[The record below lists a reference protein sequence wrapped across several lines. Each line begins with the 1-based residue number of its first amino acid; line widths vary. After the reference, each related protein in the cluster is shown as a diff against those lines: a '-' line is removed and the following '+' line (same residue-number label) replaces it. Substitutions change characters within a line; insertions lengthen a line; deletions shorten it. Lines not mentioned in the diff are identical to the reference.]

1 MLKRRYY
8 LAFSTLLLLQR
19 AGIVLVWCTLFFVWC
34 ARPSI
39 AQTVDID
46 SLKAALRKP
55 LPDTARV
62 QTLLTLARRLYAVN
76 PSEMDTIAHEALRL
90 SERIGFERG
99 IAGALLQIG
108 RGYATRGHS
117 MEAREYIEKARQLAE
132 EMNDTLTMSASW
144 HALGNVALDQAQY
157 ELALSNYLTALRLR
171 EASRDRRGIS
181 TTLNGIGILYKQQR
195 NNTEAL
201 RYYRKSLAI
210 DEEENNRS
218 GIASS
223 MNNIGLIFQ
232 AEKQYDS
239 ANQYL
244 RRSLE
249 IERSL
254 ARKSGIALSLNNL
267 GVLYDLR
274 GKPDSALPLLYE
286 ALNLK
291 ISIGDMRSQ
300 LFTQNSLASA
310 LRNLGRVQESVRLAQ
325 QTFDTARSIDSKPH
339 IQQAAENLAAGYKA
353 LGAFQRALDFTEIA
367 ARYRD
372 SLFTLDR
379 DRDLNRLETTYK
391 LEIQQR
397 ENDRLRTD
405 NAAQQRVLIA
415 ISLAGLIGTAFLIFF
430 VRINAQK
437 KRANA
442 QLQQQQKMLEDQAQE
457 IEIANTALQEAHERS
472 ELLLRNTL
480 PAQIAERLK
489 AGETK
494 IAERFENVSILFADI
509 VGFTELASR
518 LEPVVLVALLDE
530 IFTAFDGIAARFQL
544 EKIKTIGDAYM
555 LVAGIPEK
563 LTGGAEKL
571 ALAALAMQEEINLK
585 TDILR
590 RMNLRVQVRIGIH
603 TGEVVAGV
611 IGTSKF
617 AYDLWGDTVN
627 IANRL
632 ESHGIAGQIQVSEA
646 FVQQFDTTI
655 WERDLHNHA
664 RRIIAYPRSEK
675 EFTNAQDA
683 KPVIAGLPTSFLF
696 EGRGEIELK
705 GKGKM
710 KTYLLMARQNE
721 Q

>member
-1 MLKRRYY
+1 MLKRRYS
-8 LAFSTLLLLQR
+8 LASSSSLFARWASVVLLVCALFLCD
-19 AGIVLVWCTLFFVWC
+19 CTY
-34 ARPSI
+34 PSI
-39 AQTVDID
+39 AQTTDID
-46 SLKAALRKP
+46 SLKVVLQKP
-55 LPDTARV
+55 LPDTSRV
-62 QTLLTLARRLYAVN
+62 QTLLTLAKRLYAVD
-76 PSEMDTIAHEALRL
+76 PAEMDTVAHKALRL

-99 IAGALLQIG
+99 ISGALLQIG
-108 RGYATRGHS
+108 RSFASRGRS
-117 MEAREYIEKARQLAE
+117 EEAREYVEKARQLAT
-132 EMNDTLTMSASW
+132 EMNDTLTLSASW

-157 ELALSNYLTALRLR
+157 EAALTNYLQALRLR

-181 TTLNGIGILYKQQR
+181 TTLNGIGILYRQQR
-195 NNTEAL
+195 NNAEAML
-201 RYYRKSLAI
+201 YYRRSLAI
-210 DEEENNRS
+210 DEEDNYRS

-223 MNNIGLIFQ
+223 MNNLGLIFQ

-239 ANQYL
+239 ASHYL
-244 RRSLE
+244 RRSLAM
-249 IERSL
+249 ERAL
-254 ARKSGIALSLNNL
+254 GRTSGIAFSLNNL
-267 GVLYDLR
+267 GVLYDMR

-286 ALNLK
+286 SLRLK
-291 ISIGDMRSQ
+291 VSIGDVRSQ
-300 LFTQNSLASA
+300 LFTQNCLASA
-310 LRNLGRVQESVRLAQ
+310 LRNLGRIQESVELAQ
-325 QTFDTARSIDSKPH
+325 KTLDTARKMDSKPH
-339 IQQAAENLAAGYKA
+339 IQQAAENLAASYKA
-353 LGAFQRALDFTEIA
+353 LGRFDRALDYTELA

-379 DRDLNRLETTYK
+379 DRDLSRLEGSYK
-391 LEIQQR
+391 LEIKQH
-397 ENDRLRTD
+397 ENDRLRSD
-405 NAAQQRVLIA
+405 NALQQRVLIG
-415 ISLAGLIGTAFLIFF
+415 ISLAGLIGTAFLVFF

-442 QLQQQQKMLEDQAQE
+442 KLQHQQKTLEDQAQE

-472 ELLLRNTL
+472 EQLLRNTL
-480 PAQIAERLK
+480 PASIAERLK

-563 LTGGAEKL
+563 LPGGAEKL
-571 ALAALAMQEEINLK
+571 ALAALAMQEAISVK
-585 TDILR
+585 TDIVQ
-590 RMNLRVQVRIGIH
+590 RMNVHLQVRIGIH
-603 TGEVVAGV
+603 TGAVVAGV

-646 FVQQFDTTI
+646 FVQQFDTSI
-655 WERDLHNHA
+655 WERAANTHT

-675 EFTNAQDA
+675 EFLTAKDA
-683 KPVIAGLPTSFLF
+683 KPVLTGLPASFIF
-696 EGRGEIELK
+696 EERGEVELK

-710 KTYLLMARQNE
+710 KAYLLTAR
-721 Q
+721 